1 MAADCCAACMRIT
14 ILQTDIS
21 WGQRESNAREA
32 ERLMAEAP
40 GSQLYVLPE
49 MWSTGFATDPTGMA
63 EGDGWSLAWMR
74 RMAEHTEAAICGSVA
89 VQTCEEGR
97 EEYRNR
103 LYFVKPD
110 GSVAFYDKRH
120 LFGYGGEQLH
130 YTAGQT
136 RTVVEY
142 GGIRWL
148 MLVCY
153 YLRFPV
159 WSRYRGDYD
168 GIIYVANW
176 PVPRIAVWDT
186 LLKARALENQA
197 VVVGANRVGQDP
209 SCDYCGHS
217 AVIDAKGRLLAEERT
232 GAVTAVSAEVD
243 AADIVSFRSK
253 FRVLDDRD

>member
-1 MAADCCAACMRIT
+1 
-14 ILQTDIS
+14 
-21 WGQRESNAREA
+21 
-32 ERLMAEAP
+32 
-40 GSQLYVLPE
+40 
-49 MWSTGFATDPTGMA
+49 
-63 EGDGWSLAWMR
+63 
-74 RMAEHTEAAICGSVA
+74 
-89 VQTCEEGR
+89 
-97 EEYRNR
+97 
-103 LYFVKPD
+103 
-110 GSVAFYDKRH
+110 
-120 LFGYGGEQLH
+120 
-130 YTAGQT
+130 
-136 RTVVEY
+136 VEY

-148 MLVCY
+148 LLVCY
-153 YLRFPV
+153 DLRFPV

-186 LLKARALENQA
+186 LLRARALENQA

-217 AVIDAKGRLLAEERT
+217 AVIDAKGRVLAEERT